1 VREPLCDAA
10 KCPQMGISGSRL
22 RTLEMTLMTQN
33 VISRPPIDALRKA
46 HSSGGKRDVMVFEM
60 RVLQNC
66 TQTHGAEL

>member
-1 VREPLCDAA
+1 
-10 KCPQMGISGSRL
+10 
-22 RTLEMTLMTQN
+22 MTLMTQN